1 MTYCSNCGKEI
12 DAEANFCPKC
22 GVRTE
27 KGVKEGVSIPW
38 AADPHWKQEMDI
50 ALDKASKAINEGVKI
65 VQDTFREV
73 AHEVDKN
80 VNTAR
85 TSVTERTT
93 PVYCKN
99 CGQENTRYAKFC
111 MKCGKPL

>member
-1 MTYCSNCGKEI
+1 MSYCSNCGKEI

-27 KGVKEGVSIPW
+27 KGAS
-38 AADPHWKQEMDI
+38 DPHWRQEMDM
-50 ALDKASKAINEGVKI
+50 ALDKASKAIDEGVKI

-73 AHEVDKN
+73 AQEVDKN
-80 VNTAR
+80 VKIAKTN
-85 TSVTERTT
+85 VTERTT
-93 PVYCKN
+93 TVYCKY

-111 MKCGKPL
+111 TKCGKPL